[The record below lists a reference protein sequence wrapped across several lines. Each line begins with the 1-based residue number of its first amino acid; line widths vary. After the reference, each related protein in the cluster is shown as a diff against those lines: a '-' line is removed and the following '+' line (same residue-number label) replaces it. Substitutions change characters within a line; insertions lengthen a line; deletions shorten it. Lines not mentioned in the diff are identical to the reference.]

1 MIGGFFG
8 VSRRKVVAQGILI
21 ILLMVLF
28 FAILLCCLCF
38 QTEITFEVIVI
49 IFSIW
54 MISNIFK
61 FVCWITK
68 K

>member
-1 MIGGFFG
+1 MIGGMFLM
-8 VSRRKVVAQGILI
+8 SRRKVVTQGILI

-28 FAILLCCLCF
+28 FVILLCCLCF
-38 QTEITFEVIVI
+38 QTEITCEIIII

-54 MISNIFK
+54 MISNIFQ

-68 K
+68 